1 VLVRADHLVTALGG
15 TVAVA
20 TVVAGPL
27 IEAGGHTL
35 GTATPPF
42 VMAYGARLHVVA
54 LVAVAVAAA
63 GVYLAPRLLDECA
76 RPAAVVLALT
86 AAAAALALTVNAS
99 RRGTGAWTAV
109 FDTGPGGSFE
119 AANEYLAGLPALGYG
134 RGFFLDRFAEL
145 VPALPVHV
153 AGHPPGLMLTI
164 DALGLTAPGGLAALC
179 IAAAA
184 MVPALTYALART
196 LLPELRARAAG
207 ALAVA
212 SPCLLLFG
220 ATSADAVYAALG
232 TATAALL
239 ASRRAQLRAGGAVL
253 LAVSALFSWALLAI
267 GAWATVLAWRREGLR
282 SATILATGCAVA
294 VVALNGGLAAVSGY
308 DPLGTLAATGDV
320 YRNSLAQ
327 IRPYWFWV
335 VGSPVAWGVM
345 TGLAIA
351 GGALASAARLQPA
364 AVALAV
370 VIAVAALAGFTKAE
384 TERIWL
390 AFVPLACVA
399 AAEAG
404 LLERRARLVLATLV
418 AQAIATQ
425 VLFDTVW

>member
-1 VLVRADHLVTALGG
+1 VRADRIVLALGG
-15 TVAVA
+15 AVALA

-42 VMAYGARLHVVA
+42 VMAFGARVHGLA
-54 LVAVAVAAA
+54 LAAVAVAAVA
-63 GVYLAPRLLDECA
+63 VQLAPRLLDERT
-76 RPAAVVLALT
+76 RPATVALALT
-86 AAAAALALTVNAS
+86 ATAAALALSVNAA
-99 RRGTGAWTAV
+99 RRGPRAWTAV
-109 FDTGPGGSFE
+109 FDVGPSGSFE
-119 AANEYLAGLPALGYG
+119 AANEYLAGLPALSYG

-164 DALGLTAPGGLAALC
+164 DVLGLTSPGGLAALC
-179 IAAAA
+179 IAAVAA
-184 MVPALTYALART
+184 VPALTYALART
-196 LLPELRARAAG
+196 LVPERRARAAG
-207 ALAVA
+207 VLAVA

-220 ATSADAVYAALG
+220 TTSADAVYAALG

-239 ASRRAQLRAGGAVL
+239 ANRRVPIRVAGAAL
-253 LAVSALFSWALLAI
+253 LAAAALFSWALLAI
-267 GAWATVLAWRREGLR
+267 GVWATVLAWRREGRR
-282 SATILATGCAVA
+282 SAALLAAGCAAAVAALNAGLNVATG
-294 VVALNGGLAAVSGY
+294 Y
-308 DPLGTLAATGDV
+308 DALGTLSATGDV

-335 VGSPVAWGVM
+335 LGSPVAWGLM
-345 TGLAIA
+345 TGIAIA
-351 GGALASAARLQPA
+351 GAAVAAAARLQPA
-364 AVALAV
+364 ALALAV
-370 VIAVAALAGFTKAE
+370 VVTVAAFAGFTKAE

-404 LLERRARLVLATLV
+404 LLDRRPRLVLGTLA
-418 AQAIATQ
+418 AQAIVTQ
-425 VLFDTVW
+425 LLFDTVW